1 MKKPFL
7 LLLLALFSMDIYAQK
22 TKLLLAEKVKYEAAN
37 AKENEKNDQELKE
50 EMTTFFGF
58 GLRLS
63 IKGVEETVKKESE
76 QKKKSA
82 LRLQVGFQMPKYI
95 KTQPPQKLFKVG
107 WDLGILR

>member
-7 LLLLALFSMDIYAQK
+7 LLLLALFSMDIYAKK
-22 TKLLLAEKVKYEAAN
+22 TKLLLAEKVKYEAVG
-37 AKENEKNDQELKE
+37 AKENQKNDQELKE
-50 EMTTFFGF
+50 DMTTFLGF

-63 IKGVEETVKKESE
+63 LKGVEETVKEESN

-95 KTQPPQKLFKVG
+95 KTQPPQKFFKVG
-107 WDLGILR
+107 WDLGILQ